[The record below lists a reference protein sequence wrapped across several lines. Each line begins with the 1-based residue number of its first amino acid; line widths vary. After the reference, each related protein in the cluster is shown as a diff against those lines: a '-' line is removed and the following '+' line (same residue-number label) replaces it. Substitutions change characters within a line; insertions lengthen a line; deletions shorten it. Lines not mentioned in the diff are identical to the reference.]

1 MTHPAITRL
10 DQFGITRNRLV
21 VDSRAVQPG
30 DVFAAFPGQVSD
42 GRRYIES
49 AVQAG
54 AAAVLLQP
62 GEGAASSAPTS
73 VPMIAVENLARII
86 GVVAD
91 DFYARPSQSL
101 RVVGVTG
108 TNGKTTVA
116 SWLAQA
122 YDSLSQTPG
131 SAGLIGTLGSGLL
144 GSLQATANTT
154 PDAASVHTT
163 LRDLLEAGAQ
173 SVAMEVSSH
182 ALDQGRVSGVRFDAT
197 VFTNLT
203 QDHLDYHRTMEAYGA
218 AKAKLFSDYPTKHR
232 IINADDEFGA
242 HLIARKLPQTIGYGM
257 NAGLVRGRI
266 ASSTSDGM
274 RLEIASPWG
283 ELIVDTQIVG
293 RFNAYNMLAVAATLV
308 SQGFDAEHVAAAL
321 SKVSA
326 APGRMQRVG
335 EPNAVSTQPAVYVD
349 YAHTPDALSK
359 ALHTLRETAHQ
370 KLIVVFGCGGDR
382 DRTKRPQ
389 MGEIASK
396 IADSLVITSDNPRSE
411 VPETI
416 TADIESGVLS
426 RSGMSATVVVDRREA
441 IAAAIASASDHDI
454 VLIAG
459 KGHED
464 YQEIKGVRY
473 PFSDVEIARQALFQR
488 AQRSEVNHAL

>member
-10 DQFGITRNRLV
+10 DQLGIKRGRLV
-21 VDSRAVQPG
+21 VDSRAVKRG
-30 DVFAAFPGQVSD
+30 DVFAAFPGHVND
-42 GRRYIES
+42 GRRHIES
-49 AVQAG
+49 AVKAG
-54 AAAVLLQP
+54 AVAVLLQP
-62 GEGAASSAPTS
+62 GEGAVSCATDA
-73 VPMIAVENLARII
+73 VPMIAVENLSRNI

-91 DFYARPSQSL
+91 DFYGRPSQSL

-122 YDSLSQTPG
+122 YDTLSKTPG

-144 GSLQATANTT
+144 DSLQATANTT

-163 LRDLLEAGAQ
+163 LRELLDAGAQ

-203 QDHLDYHRTMEAYGA
+203 QDHLDYHGTMDAYGA

-242 HLIARKLPQTIGYGM
+242 RLIARKLPQTIGYGM

-266 ASSTSDGM
+266 SRSTSAGM

-283 ELIVDTQIVG
+283 ELIVDTPIIG

-321 SKVSA
+321 SKVNA

-335 EPNAVSTQPAVYVD
+335 EANAASAQPAVYVD

-359 ALHTLRETAHQ
+359 ALQTLRETAHQ

-389 MGEIASK
+389 MGEIASTL
-396 IADSLVITSDNPRSE
+396 ADSVVITSDNPRSE
-411 VPETI
+411 VPENII
-416 TADIESGVLS
+416 TDIESGLVS
-426 RSGMSATVVVDRREA
+426 RTGISTIVVVDRREA
-441 IAAAIASASDHDI
+441 IAAAIASAAAGDI

-473 PFSDVEIARQALFQR
+473 PFSDAEIAEQVLGQR
-488 AQRSEVNHAL
+488 AQHREVNHAL